1 MSRQESSLKSFSS
14 TFKGVT
20 IMGENRIQRISNL
33 IKKEVAEM
41 LIREVK
47 DPRIGMVTITGAT
60 VSKDL
65 RIAHIYYSA
74 LGSEKQIKD
83 SAIGLRQAT
92 KFIQREIGRRIRMR
106 YTPAIDF
113 QFDHSLEY
121 GSHIDQILKD
131 LSLPKEEEIPEEDAQ
146 DESEQ

>member
-1 MSRQESSLKSFSS
+1 
-14 TFKGVT
+14 
-20 IMGENRIQRISNL
+20 MGENRIQRIATL

-47 DPRIGMVTITGAT
+47 DPRIGMVTITGVA

-74 LGSEKQIKD
+74 LGSEKQIQD
-83 SAIGLRQAT
+83 SAIGLRQAA
-92 KFIQREIGRRIRMR
+92 KFIQWEIGRRIRMR

-121 GSHIDQILKD
+121 GSHIDKILQD
-131 LSLPKEEEIPEEDAQ
+131 LSLPKEEETSEKNIE

>member
-1 MSRQESSLKSFSS
+1 
-14 TFKGVT
+14 
-20 IMGENRIQRISNL
+20 
-33 IKKEVAEM
+33 
-41 LIREVK
+41 
-47 DPRIGMVTITGAT
+47 MVTITDVK

-74 LGSEKQIKD
+74 FGSEKQLQD

-121 GSHIDQILKD
+121 GSHIDQILHG
-131 LSLPKEEEIPEEDAQ
+131 LSLPKEEEIPEEDAKV
-146 DESEQ
+146 ESEQ

>member
-1 MSRQESSLKSFSS
+1 
-14 TFKGVT
+14 
-20 IMGENRIQRISNL
+20 MGENRIQRIATL

-41 LIREVK
+41 LLREVK
-47 DPRIGMVTITGAT
+47 DPRIGMVTITGVT

-65 RIAHIYYSA
+65 RVAHIYYSA
-74 LGSEKQIKD
+74 LGSEKQTQD

-92 KFIQREIGRRIRMR
+92 KFIQREIGRRIRIR

-121 GSHIDQILKD
+121 GSHIDKILKD
-131 LSLPKEEEIPEEDAQ
+131 LSLPKEKEISEKGPK

>member
-1 MSRQESSLKSFSS
+1 
-14 TFKGVT
+14 
-20 IMGENRIQRISNL
+20 MGEKRIQRIANL
-33 IKKEVAEM
+33 LKKEVAEM
-41 LIREVK
+41 LLREVK
-47 DPRIGMVTITGAT
+47 DPRIGMVTITGVK

-74 LGSEKQIKD
+74 LGSEKQIQD

-92 KFIQREIGRRIRMR
+92 KFIQREIGRKIRMR

-121 GSHIDQILKD
+121 GSHIDKILKD
-131 LSLPKEEEIPEEDAQ
+131 LSHHKEEEISEKDLQ
-146 DESEQ
+146 DEPEQ